1 MSLRQDELR
10 IAKRIADRN
19 ARFLKA
25 TPAQQRVM
33 VAQDVIEAIDAGEFV
48 PASGTYLWQGMPRF
62 REETRSV
69 EIEPRCVGCALGAT
83 FAAFFGLLGRKMPL
97 KRNNSGDIHFLDAT
111 TMRETLQGL
120 FGLEQL
126 LHMECAFEGWNRDAS
141 AYGTNETFVFNR
153 DGNMMR
159 LYDDA
164 ECLRRVMRNVIRNR
178 GTFVPADKEPL
189 S

>member
-25 TPAQQRVM
+25 TPAMQRVM
-33 VAQDVIEAIDAGEFV
+33 VAQDVIEAINAGEFV
-48 PASGTYLWQGMPRF
+48 PASGTYLGQGMPRYSA
-62 REETRSV
+62 ETHSV

-83 FAAFFGLLGRKMPL
+83 FVAFFGLLGRKMPL

-111 TMRETLQGL
+111 TMRDTLQEL

-126 LHMECAFEGWNRDAS
+126 LAMECAFEGWNRDAS
-141 AYGTNETFVFNR
+141 AHGTDETFAFNR
-153 DGNMMR
+153 GEDLCR
-159 LYDDA
+159 LDDDA

-178 GTFVPADKEPL
+178 GTFVPGDREPL
-189 S
+189 